1 MEPYRTAFRVY
12 YEDTDAGGVVYHARY
27 LAFAERA
34 RTEALRAAGVP
45 HADLVGQHRLVFMVR
60 RIEMRY
66 LAPARLDDLLE
77 VRTSILHVG
86 GALVRLR
93 QDFTVLGAVTGA
105 VAVQAVGELRAELAC
120 VRLADGRPARIPDRW
135 RDALGGRGEKAG
147 GGQAE
152 GSAG

>member
-1 MEPYRTAFRVY
+1 MEVKRDPPALHSAAFRVY

-45 HADLVGQHRLVFMVR
+45 HAELEGQHRLVFMVR

-77 VRTSILHVG
+77 VTTSILHVG

-93 QDFTVLGAVTGA
+93 QSFA
-105 VAVQAVGELRAELAC
+105 VARTAVGELRVELAC
-120 VRLADGRPARIPDRW
+120 VRLADGKPARIPDRW
-135 RDALGGRGEKAG
+135 RDALGGK
-147 GGQAE
+147 GGQADP
-152 GSAG
+152 SAP